1 MRRGVLLCL
10 SFMLLFSL
18 ALTGQTVSGT
28 IQGIVTDA
36 SGAALPGVTVTIR
49 DQDTG
54 FQRVVVTNE
63 NGAFSAPFVPIGK
76 YTLRAELAGMNPSEK
91 SNVDVGLNHTR
102 VVDFKLGVSGVAET
116 ITVTAEEPRINQV
129 NAEIK
134 ATLTEVEIIDKPSP
148 PANSQAGFLSLA
160 ETFAGFQENPT
171 SGQNNPTA
179 SSGSSINFGGG
190 TRGAT
195 FQINGVNNDDSSENQ
210 HRQGVTLS
218 AIKEFQV
225 LTSNYSAEFGRGYG
239 AVVLVQTKQG
249 TNDWSGDFFGF
260 RSDAQWNEKSY
271 FNRAQPK
278 AKNVREQ
285 YGLTSGFPILRD
297 RLFGFVSYEENRYEG
312 PAFRNVDIFTPAE
325 LAMPRLTRGN
335 DTPANRAF
343 IEDILSRFPKEA
355 PNNPAIGARGYSRAS
370 NIDQPDDDY
379 SLRVDWDASLRHH
392 LTTRYQ
398 GSSQLRS
405 RDEVI
410 IGENAI
416 QDNKQSNF
424 GLTWTQVF

>member
-1 MRRGVLLCL
+1 MRRGVFLCL
-10 SFMLLFSL
+10 SFVLLFSIP
-18 ALTGQTVSGT
+18 LTAQTVSGT
-28 IQGIVTDA
+28 IQGVVTDA

-49 DQDTG
+49 NQDTG

-76 YTLRAELAGMNPSEK
+76 YTVHAELAGMNPSEK
-91 SNVDVGLNHTR
+91 SNIDVGLNHTR
-102 VVDFKLGVSGVAET
+102 VVDFQLGVSGVAET
-116 ITVTAEEPRINQV
+116 ITVTAEQPRINQV

-134 ATLTEVEIIDKPSP
+134 ATLTEVEIINKPSP
-148 PANSQAGFLSLA
+148 MGNSQAGFLSLA

-260 RSDAQWNEKSY
+260 HNDNEWNEKSY
-271 FNRAQPK
+271 FNR
-278 AKNVREQ
+278 
-285 YGLTSGFPILRD
+285 S
-297 RLFGFVSYEENRYEG
+297 
-312 PAFRNVDIFTPAE
+312 
-325 LAMPRLTRGN
+325 
-335 DTPANRAF
+335 
-343 IEDILSRFPKEA
+343 
-355 PNNPAIGARGYSRAS
+355 
-370 NIDQPDDDY
+370 
-379 SLRVDWDASLRHH
+379 
-392 LTTRYQ
+392 
-398 GSSQLRS
+398 
-405 RDEVI
+405 
-410 IGENAI
+410 
-416 QDNKQSNF
+416 
-424 GLTWTQVF
+424 